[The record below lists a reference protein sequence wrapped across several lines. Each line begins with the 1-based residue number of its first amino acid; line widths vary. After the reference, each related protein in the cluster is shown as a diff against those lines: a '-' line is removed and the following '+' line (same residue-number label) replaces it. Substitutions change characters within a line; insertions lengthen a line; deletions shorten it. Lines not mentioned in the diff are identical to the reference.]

1 MIEAGSKRTEE
12 LKGGGGWGVQWLLGG
27 DSIGKF
33 YGTCDFCDFCIF
45 KSSSTDFQLTPS
57 KGTSNVKLSNTVPLM
72 VSPLNL

>member
-1 MIEAGSKRTEE
+1 MIEASSKRMEE
-12 LKGGGGWGVQWLLGG
+12 LKGGGGWGVQLLLGG

-33 YGTCDFCDFCIF
+33 YGTCDFCVLQ
-45 KSSSTDFQLTPS
+45 SSNTDFQLTPS